1 VKVSDFGLSRSGRYV
16 CVTSRSQSYI
26 SSFNLFCTSVF
37 LPTILQLCFSS
48 VFCLFVSSVWLH
60 FLPLHFPLSLS
71 YFPRHFSTSLLLL
84 ARTSSPGCS
93 FLSTSP
99 FCYAAVSPYTFPNL
113 DEHILVC
120 KRTFLPV
127 ETHAECNLWSLQE
140 LSILSGLGR
149 LHGEVKCEIQDRH
162 PDPFICCRYVL
173 DDEYT
178 SSMGSKFP
186 VRWSPPEVLLYSKF
200 SSKSDVWAF
209 GKSMVLVTWR
219 LGREGA
225 LTTVSSSAH
234 RLQVQ
239 VLPCLMTVPAISRNR
254 RSDVGGLLSGKDAL
268 REVY

>member
-1 VKVSDFGLSRSGRYV
+1 MSPPGLNP
-16 CVTSRSQSYI
+16 TSPPSIFSALQYFSPP
-26 SSFNLFCTSVF
+26 SSSSAFPPSSVF
-37 LPTILQLCFSS
+37 LFHLSGST
-48 VFCLFVSSVWLH
+48 FCLFTFRYPFLTSRVTFPPLCF
-60 FLPLHFPLSLS
+60 FLP
-71 YFPRHFSTSLLLL
+71 
-84 ARTSSPGCS
+84 RTSSPGCS

-99 FCYAAVSPYTFPNL
+99 FCCAAVSPYTFPNL